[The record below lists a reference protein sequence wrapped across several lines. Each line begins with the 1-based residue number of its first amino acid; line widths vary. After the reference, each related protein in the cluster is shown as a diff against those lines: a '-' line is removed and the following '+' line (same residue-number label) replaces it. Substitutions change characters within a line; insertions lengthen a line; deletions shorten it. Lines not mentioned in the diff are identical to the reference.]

1 MTTSHD
7 AKRSGKSKTLT
18 PEQLDQ
24 VIHHLPS
31 YKHQILALVCRNCA
45 CRIQEATLLTWDCF
59 EDDQLKFPY
68 YVTKGR
74 LNTRQIPLAPKFI
87 KTLKEYQRHCQRLKG
102 EKLIGNDY
110 MFPGRFGFDKP
121 LSTRAFM
128 YALDEATLKAKITKF
143 SSHGFRRSALTSG
156 NEKGI
161 SLRTLQSISGHK
173 SLTTLQKYLDV
184 SDKQKLEAVKAFA

>member
-1 MTTSHD
+1 MTEHS

-18 PEQLDQ
+18 PEELDQ

-59 EDDQLKFPY
+59 RQDQMTFPFF
-68 YVTKGR
+68 VTKGQLDTR
-74 LNTRQIPLAPKFI
+74 DVPLNPKFN
-87 KTLKEYQRHCQRLKG
+87 KTLRQYQKHCQKLKG
-102 EKLIGNDY
+102 EKLLGSDHI
-110 MFPGRFGFDKP
+110 FPGRFGFDKP

-128 YALDEATLKAKITKF
+128 YALDEDTLKAKITKF
-143 SSHGFRRSALTSG
+143 SSHGFSHSALSSG

-173 SLTTLQKYLDV
+173 SLTTLQKYLAV
-184 SDKQKLEAVKAFA
+184 SDKQKLEAVNAFA

>member
-1 MTTSHD
+1 MTEHS

-59 EDDQLKFPY
+59 RQDQMTFPY
-68 YVTKGR
+68 FVTKGR
-74 LNTRQIPLAPKFI
+74 LDTRDIPLAPKFI
-87 KTLKEYQRHCQRLKG
+87 KTLNEYELYCQSLKG
-102 EKLIGNDY
+102 EKLTGNDF
-110 MFPGRFGFDKP
+110 MFPGRSGFDKP
-121 LSTRAFM
+121 LTTRAFM
-128 YALDEATLKAKITKF
+128 YALDEATERAKIIKF

-173 SLTTLQKYLDV
+173 SLETLSRYLEI
-184 SDKQKLEAVKAFA
+184 SDKQKLEAVNAFA

>member
-1 MTTSHD
+1 MTTHS

-24 VIHHLPS
+24 VIHHLSS
-31 YKHQILALVCRNCA
+31 YKHQILALTCRNCA

-87 KTLKEYQRHCQRLKG
+87 KTLKHYQKYCQKLKG
-102 EKLIGNDY
+102 EKLLGSDHL
-110 MFPGRFGFDKP
+110 FPGRFGFDKP
-121 LSTRAFM
+121 ISTRAFM

-143 SSHGFRRSALTSG
+143 SSHGFRRTALSSG

-161 SLRTLQSISGHK
+161 SLRTLQEISGQK
-173 SLTTLQKYLDV
+173 SLRTLQEYLDV
-184 SDKQKLEAVKAFA
+184 SDKQKLEAVNAFA

>member
-1 MTTSHD
+1 MTEHS

-18 PEQLDQ
+18 PEELDQ

-31 YKHQILALVCRNCA
+31 YKHQILALICRNCG

-59 EDDQLKFPY
+59 RDNQLTFPY
-68 YVTKGR
+68 FVTKGR
-74 LNTRQIPLAPKFI
+74 LNTRDIPLTRKFI
-87 KTLKEYQRHCQRLKG
+87 KTLNEWKNHCIDKKG
-102 EKLIGNDY
+102 QGISGSDY
-110 MFPGRFGFDKP
+110 IIPGRFGFDKP
-121 LSTRAFM
+121 LTTRAFM

-143 SSHGFRRSALTSG
+143 SSHGFRHSALSSG

-173 SLTTLQKYLDV
+173 SLTTLQKYLAV
-184 SDKQKLEAVKAFA
+184 SDKQKLEAVNAFA

>member
-1 MTTSHD
+1 MT
-7 AKRSGKSKTLT
+7 
-18 PEQLDQ
+18 
-24 VIHHLPS
+24 
-31 YKHQILALVCRNCA
+31 
-45 CRIQEATLLTWDCF
+45 
-59 EDDQLKFPY
+59 FPY
-68 YVTKGR
+68 FVTKGR
-74 LNTRQIPLAPKFI
+74 LDTRDIPLAPKFI

-121 LSTRAFM
+121 ISTRAFM

-143 SSHGFRRSALTSG
+143 SSHGFRHSALSSG

-173 SLTTLQKYLDV
+173 SLTTLQKYLAV
-184 SDKQKLEAVKAFA
+184 SDKQKLEAVNAFA

>member
-59 EDDQLKFPY
+59 RQDQMTFPFF
-68 YVTKGR
+68 VTKGR
-74 LNTRQIPLAPKFI
+74 LDTRDIPLNPKFT
-87 KTLKEYQRHCQRLKG
+87 KTLKQYQKYCQKLKG
-102 EKLIGNDY
+102 EKLLGSDHI
-110 MFPGRFGFDKP
+110 FPGRFGFDKP

-128 YALDEATLKAKITKF
+128 YALDEATSKAKITKF
-143 SSHGFRRSALTSG
+143 SSHGFRHSALSSG
-156 NEKGI
+156 NEKGV
-161 SLRTLQSISGHK
+161 SLRTLQSISGHRN
-173 SLTTLQKYLDV
+173 LTTLSKYLAV
-184 SDKQKLEAVKAFA
+184 SNKQKLEAVNSFA